1 MENRSIPYGD
11 HASLS
16 GDSSGFDQF
25 DQLDSKFFEENFLDP
40 ITSFVPVNK
49 KFKRRLL
56 VFSSRTENFTR
67 GDSSEINHFRIS
79 FSAPYDYL

>member
-1 MENRSIPYGD
+1 MENRSIPFGD

-40 ITSFVPVNK
+40 ITSFVPVNS
-49 KFKRRLL
+49 KFKRL
-56 VFSSRTENFTR
+56 VLRVFQVELKFLTQIDF
-67 GDSSEINHFRIS
+67 IKVK
-79 FSAPYDYL
+79 